1 MLDPNTAVT
10 VITQQYLAAVITQQY
25 LAAVIT
31 QQYLAA
37 MGLLLVYQSS
47 YSPDLN
53 LSDRFPFTRLKEV
66 IRPVQYDSNDEVVEA
81 AQHFLR
87 SLPEDYLIHEFLGH
101 CKAVIRSGRDYVT
114 C

>member
-1 MLDPNTAVT
+1 MLDPNT
-10 VITQQYLAAVITQQY
+10 AVITQQY

-37 MGLLLVYQSS
+37 MSLLLVYQSS
-47 YSPDLN
+47 YSPY

-66 IRPVQYDSNDEVVEA
+66 IRPVQYNSNDEVVEA

-87 SLPEDYLIHEFLGH
+87 SLPQNYLIHEFLGH
-101 CKAVIRSGRDYVT
+101 CKAVIRSGGDYANIVNFMFFNFM
-114 C
+114 